1 MLCNCII
8 HAKLFHKK
16 SFSKKLQYN
25 SILQISQWNLQNY
38 QLPMQWLFELKNVGH
53 PKFQILQI
61 DTKRPSSTT
70 LHSIEAQHNW
80 RLLDIKSN
88 IEHPL
93 DVLVI
98 VKIRATGPQSVS
110 FDVMFPSMALT
121 INRFDDVR
129 CSFSSL
135 FTIGYSSGFKS
146 KESVTETSSIRLNFV
161 KPLQVCW
168 CAYLTKT

>member
-1 MLCNCII
+1 MQL
-8 HAKLFHKK
+8 LFK
-16 SFSKKLQYN
+16 
-25 SILQISQWNLQNY
+25 
-38 QLPMQWLFELKNVGH
+38 LKNVGH

-110 FDVMFPSMALT
+110 FDVMFPSMTLT

-146 KESVTETSSIRLNFV
+146 KENVTETLYIRLNFV
-161 KPLQVCW
+161 KPLQVC
-168 CAYLTKT
+168 